1 MNDNMPKNI
10 RARTYKSITTFELL
24 EKSPEEWN
32 KLAVSQRQRIFL
44 KMFGFDP
51 ENDKE
56 AREGIDRHL
65 KKK

>member
-32 KLAVSQRQRIFL
+32 KAAAAQRRVIFL
-44 KMFGFDP
+44 KLYGFDP
-51 ENDKE
+51 EDDKE
-56 AREGIDRHL
+56 AREGTN
-65 KKK
+65 KYFN